1 MNITLSTRLAGAVL
15 ALAATTLPALA
26 QELPNMREARRLVFA
41 ERGAVEVT
49 YIDNED
55 VSAQDR
61 AFLQLDAFQDQLAAS
76 IPYYGAV
83 AMAPGMGLQSE
94 ATVAGANFHDEDNAR
109 AFALAGCE
117 EARRSGPDC
126 VIVLVI
132 RPEGWEP
139 GRSLQLNTEATAALR
154 GDFRR
159 MGRPRAMAIS
169 DSTGQWGIGESR
181 ETAVSNCGQEDC
193 RVVVVD

>member
-1 MNITLSTRLAGAVL
+1 MTKGRILTMALVL
-15 ALAATTLPALA
+15 TGLMAEAAPALA
-26 QELPNMREARRLVFA
+26 QELPNLREARRLVFA
-41 ERGAVEVT
+41 ERGDAEVEV
-49 YIDNED
+49 IPNGAL
-55 VSAQDR
+55 SPQDQ

-94 ATVAGANFHDEDNAR
+94 ATVAGANFHDEENAR

-126 VIVLVI
+126 VIVMVI
-132 RPEGWEP
+132 RPEGWQA
-139 GRSLQLNTEATAALR
+139 GRPLQLNTEATAALR
-154 GDFRR
+154 GEFRR

-169 DSTGQWGIGESR
+169 DATGQWGIGESQ
-181 ETAVSNCGQEDC
+181 ETAVANCGQDDC
-193 RVVVVD
+193 RVVVQD